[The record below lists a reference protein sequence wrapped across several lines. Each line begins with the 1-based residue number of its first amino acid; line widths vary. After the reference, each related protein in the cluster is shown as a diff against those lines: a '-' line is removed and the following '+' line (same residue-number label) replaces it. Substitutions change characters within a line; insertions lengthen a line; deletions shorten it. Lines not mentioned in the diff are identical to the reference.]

1 MNDGPPLDPGSG
13 IFFCEQMLLAVIV
26 SVTVGSDDVSPCSA
40 YLGIRLLFGSA
51 TEALVPLRRGRVN
64 ARVLNTKHF
73 L

>member
-1 MNDGPPLDPGSG
+1 MSV
-13 IFFCEQMLLAVIV
+13 LAVR
-26 SVTVGSDDVSPCSA
+26 
-40 YLGIRLLFGSA
+40 LGIRLLFGSA